1 MNTWFK
7 QTWHELATELFD
19 EDGLTTVF
27 THARNVVT
35 GAAVI
40 AAGLFAAHHLQTTA
54 MKGMWTV
61 HFAGYAVAALGGV
74 LLALNLMDGLRRLA
88 RRKHHLLL
96 RIAAILVYVGLSVRL
111 TQVVIYFRSAI

>member
-1 MNTWFK
+1 MSAWLK
-7 QTWHELATELFD
+7 QTWNELSTELFD

-40 AAGLFAAHHLQTTA
+40 AAGMYAAHHLQTGP
-54 MKGMWTV
+54 MRGMWTV

-74 LLALNLMDGLRRLA
+74 LLVLNLIDGLRRLA
-88 RRKHHLLL
+88 RRRHHLLL

-111 TQVVIYFRSAI
+111 TQVVIYFRSAV